1 MLGEQKV
8 VAISQEMKS
17 SFIDYAMSVIV
28 SRALPDVRD
37 GLKPVHRRIL
47 YAMLQE
53 GMTPD
58 KPQKKSAHIVGG
70 VIAKYHPHGDAAV
83 YETMVRMAQDFSYR
97 YPLVDGQ
104 GNFGSV
110 DGDAPAAMRYTE
122 ARLAPIAMHM
132 LRDIKKD
139 TVDFQDNYDG
149 SETEPTV
156 LPARFPQLLANGASG
171 IAVGMATNIPPHNL
185 SELIEALYVLL
196 DDEDAPDEAIMKK
209 IPGPDFPTGGII
221 LGRAGIEKAYTT
233 GRGSIVVRARTE
245 VEPMSGGRFR
255 IIVTELPYQVNK
267 ARLIE
272 KIAEL
277 VRDKKIDGIT
287 DLRDE
292 SDREGMRIVIEVR
305 RDTNPHVLLNNLYK
319 HTQLQA
325 TFGVIMLALVDG
337 RPEVLSLKEM
347 LKHYLNH
354 QKTVVRRRTQHDLNK
369 ALARKHLIDGLK
381 KAIDIVDA
389 LVDRHGPIRSAR
401 DRKEA
406 RSNLMQE
413 VFVIDGQTYPMGFSE
428 AQADAILEMRLE
440 QLTGLSIE
448 RLLEEEAELIK
459 NIREFE
465 HILADPEALKAV
477 VRRELQ
483 EVQEKFRDDRRTRIV
498 EADGSFSMDD
508 LIDNEAVVI
517 SLSHQGYIKRVSV
530 SEYRSQRRGGRGVQG
545 MGLGEDD
552 FIEHLLSTSAHQTI
566 LFFTNRGRVYRLR
579 AYDVPAFGR
588 QAKGMAIVNLL
599 ELDPGERIQTMIDVQ
614 DFNPDRYLFFVTK
627 QGMVKR
633 TALSEFMSIRRVGLL
648 AITLREDDE
657 LIGVRLT
664 RGEGEIILGTRKGL
678 AIRFREEEVRPMGRT
693 ASGVKGIDLAPDDVV
708 IGADE
713 VSPDCYVLT
722 VTRHGFGKR
731 SPISEYRLQSRG
743 GKGIKT
749 YQPSE
754 KVGELS
760 GLTVVKEDD
769 EVMIISENG
778 VLIRMAVREI
788 SVLGR
793 ATQGV
798 RLIRMDDGDFVA
810 AIAHMPQEEEEEEEE
825 TLLT

>member
-149 SETEPTV
+149 SEKEPTV

-185 SELIEALYVLL
+185 FELIEALYVLL

-209 IPGPDFPTGGII
+209 VPGPDFPTGGII
-221 LGRAGIEKAYTT
+221 LGRSGIEKAYTT

-347 LKHYLNH
+347 LKHYLDH

-413 VFVIDGQTYPMGFSE
+413 VFIIDGQTYPMGFSE

-465 HILADPEALKAV
+465 HILADPAALKAV

-678 AIRFREEEVRPMGRT
+678 AIRFKEEEVRPMGRT

-778 VLIRMAVREI
+778 VLIRIAVREI

-810 AIAHMPQEEEEEEEE
+810 AIAHMPREEEEE

>member
-1 MLGEQKV
+1 
-8 VAISQEMKS
+8 
-17 SFIDYAMSVIV
+17 
-28 SRALPDVRD
+28 
-37 GLKPVHRRIL
+37 
-47 YAMLQE
+47 
-53 GMTPD
+53 
-58 KPQKKSAHIVGG
+58 
-70 VIAKYHPHGDAAV
+70 
-83 YETMVRMAQDFSYR
+83 
-97 YPLVDGQ
+97 
-104 GNFGSV
+104 
-110 DGDAPAAMRYTE
+110 MRYTE

-149 SETEPTV
+149 SEKEPTV

-185 SELIEALYVLL
+185 FELIEALYVLL

-209 IPGPDFPTGGII
+209 VPGPDFPTGGII
-221 LGRAGIEKAYTT
+221 LGRSGIEKAYTT

-347 LKHYLNH
+347 LKHYLDH

-413 VFVIDGQTYPMGFSE
+413 VFIIDGQTYPMGFSE

-465 HILADPEALKAV
+465 HILADPAALKAV

-678 AIRFREEEVRPMGRT
+678 AIRFKEEEVRPMGRT

-778 VLIRMAVREI
+778 VLIRIAVREI

-810 AIAHMPQEEEEEEEE
+810 AIAHMPREEEEE

>member
-1 MLGEQKV
+1 MLDEQKV
-8 VAISQEMKS
+8 VGISQEMKS

-58 KPQKKSAHIVGG
+58 RPQKKSAHIVGG

-122 ARLAPIAMHM
+122 ARLAPIAMQM

-149 SETEPTV
+149 SEKEPTV

-185 SELIEALYVLL
+185 SELIDALFVLL
-196 DDEDAPDEAIMKK
+196 DDEDASDEAIMKK

-221 LGRAGIEKAYTT
+221 LGRDGIEKAYTT
-233 GRGSIVVRARTE
+233 GRGSIIVRARTE

-255 IIVTELPYQVNK
+255 IIATELPYQVNK

-277 VRDKKIDGIT
+277 VRDKKLDGIT

-319 HTQLQA
+319 HTQMQT

-337 RPEVLSLKEM
+337 RPEVLSLKAM
-347 LKHYLNH
+347 LKAYLDH
-354 QKTVVRRRTQHDLNK
+354 QKTVVRRRTAHDLDK
-369 ALARKHLIDGLK
+369 ASARKHIIDGLK

-406 RSNLMQE
+406 RQNLMQE
-413 VFVIDGQTYPMGFSE
+413 VFTIDGKAYPMGFTE

-448 RLLEEEAELIK
+448 RLLQEEAELAQ
-459 NIREFE
+459 NITEYER
-465 HILADPEALKAV
+465 ILADPDALKAV
-477 VRRELQ
+477 IRKELQ
-483 EVQEKFRDDRRTRIV
+483 EVQDAFRDARRTHIV

-508 LIDNEAVVI
+508 LIDDEAVVI
-517 SLSHQGYIKRVSV
+517 SLSHHGYIKRVNA
-530 SEYRSQRRGGRGVQG
+530 SEYKAQRRGGRGVQG
-545 MGLGEDD
+545 VGLGADD

-579 AYDVPAFGR
+579 AYDIPAFSR

-648 AITLREDDE
+648 ALTLREDDE
-657 LIGVRLT
+657 LISVRLT
-664 RGEGEIILGTRKGL
+664 RGAGEMILGTRKGF
-678 AIRFREEEVRPMGRT
+678 AIRFKEEDVRPMGRT
-693 ASGVKGIDLAPDDVV
+693 ASGVRGIDLSSGDEV

-713 VSPDCYVLT
+713 VKPDHYVLT
-722 VTRHGFGKR
+722 VTRLGFGKR
-731 SPISEYRLQSRG
+731 TPIEEYRLQSRG
-743 GKGIKT
+743 GKGIKA
-749 YQPSE
+749 YQLTD
-754 KVGELS
+754 KVGALA
-760 GLTVVKEDD
+760 GLAIVKEED

-778 VLIRMAVREI
+778 VLIRIPVRDI

-793 ATQGV
+793 VTQGV
-798 RLIRMDDGDFVA
+798 RLIRMDEGDLVA
-810 AIAHMPQEEEEEEEE
+810 AIAHAPQEDEGD
-825 TLLT
+825 

>member
-149 SETEPTV
+149 SEKEPTV

-185 SELIEALYVLL
+185 FELIEALYVLL

-209 IPGPDFPTGGII
+209 VPGPDFPTGGII

-347 LKHYLNH
+347 LKHYLDH

-413 VFVIDGQTYPMGFSE
+413 VFIIDGQTYPMGFSE

-465 HILADPEALKAV
+465 HILADPAALKAV

-678 AIRFREEEVRPMGRT
+678 AIRFKEEEVRPMGRT

-778 VLIRMAVREI
+778 VLIRIAVREI

-810 AIAHMPQEEEEEEEE
+810 AIAHMPREEEEE

>member
-83 YETMVRMAQDFSYR
+83 YDTMVRMAQDFSYR

-156 LPARFPQLLANGASG
+156 LPSRFPQLLANGASG

-196 DDEDAPDEAIMKK
+196 DDEDATDEAIMKK

-221 LGRAGIEKAYTT
+221 LGRGGIEKAYMT
-233 GRGSIVVRARTE
+233 GRGSIVVRARTDI
-245 VEPMSGGRFR
+245 EPISGGRFR

-277 VRDKKIDGIT
+277 VREKKLDGIT

-319 HTQLQA
+319 HTQLQT

-347 LKHYLNH
+347 LKHYLDH

-406 RSNLMQE
+406 RGNLMQE
-413 VFVIDGQTYPMGFSE
+413 IFVIDGKTYPMGFSE

-448 RLLEEEAELIK
+448 RLLEEEAELVK

-483 EVQEKFRDDRRTRIV
+483 EVQEKFRDARRTQIV

-508 LIDNEAVVI
+508 LIDDEAVVI

-552 FIEHLLSTSAHQTI
+552 FIEHLLSTRAHQTI

-664 RGEGEIILGTRKGL
+664 RGDGEIILGTRHGL
-678 AIRFREEEVRPMGRT
+678 AIRFKEEDVRPMGRT

-713 VSPDCYVLT
+713 VSSDSYVLT

-731 SPISEYRLQSRG
+731 SPIVEYRLQSRG

-754 KVGELS
+754 KVGELA

-769 EVMIISENG
+769 DVMIISENG
-778 VLIRMAVREI
+778 VLIRLAVREI

-798 RLIRMDDGDFVA
+798 RLIRMDEGDFVA
-810 AIAHMPQEEEEEEEE
+810 AIAHMPQEEQEAGA
-825 TLLT
+825 LLT